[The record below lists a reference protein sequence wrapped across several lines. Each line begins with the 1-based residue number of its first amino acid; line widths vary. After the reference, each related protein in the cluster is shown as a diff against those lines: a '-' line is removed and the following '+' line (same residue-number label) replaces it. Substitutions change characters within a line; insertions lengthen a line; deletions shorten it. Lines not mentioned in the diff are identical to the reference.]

1 MRIALDAMGGDY
13 APAHIVEGAV
23 LALREYDQ
31 LSKLFL
37 VGDESRIAQELK
49 RLSFSDPRIQ
59 IVHSTQIVDMS
70 DGATNSVRSKRD
82 SSISRAVDLVKA
94 GEAEA
99 IVSAGHTGAAVA
111 ASHVKLR
118 TLPGIDRPA
127 IAAVMPTETN
137 YFVLIDAGANT
148 APTPLQMVQNAI
160 MGAAYSKHVLGYAN
174 PSIGL
179 MSIGTEDSKGNDFT
193 KEVFE
198 LLKASKLNFR
208 GNVEGHDIFEN
219 PVEVVVCDGFVG
231 NVMLK
236 SIEAT
241 ATAVLHWLKTELMR
255 TKIRMAGAWLAR
267 NAFRAIK
274 KKSNPDE
281 YGGMPLLGINGI
293 CIIAHGGSS
302 PTAVKNAIRQGAESI
317 RTQVNPHIIQAVHN
331 YSTLCPPTTP
341 PSSVIA

>member
-13 APAHIVEGAV
+13 APGHLVEGAV
-23 LALREYDQ
+23 LALREYAE

-37 VGDESRIAQELK
+37 VGDEARITQELA
-49 RLSFSDPRIQ
+49 RLRFSDPRIQ
-59 IVHSTQIVDMS
+59 IVHSTQVVDMS

-82 SSISRAVDLVKA
+82 SSISRAVDLVKS

-111 ASHVKLR
+111 AAHIKLR

-137 YFVLIDAGANT
+137 YFILIDAGANT
-148 APTPLQMVQNAI
+148 SPTPLQMVQNAI

-198 LLKASKLNFR
+198 LMKASNLNFR

-236 SIEAT
+236 TIEAT
-241 ATAVLHWLKTELMR
+241 ATAVLHWLKSELMR

-267 NAFRAIK
+267 DAFRAIK

-302 PTAVKNAIRQGAESI
+302 PIAVKNAIRQGAESI
-317 RTQVNPHIIQAVHN
+317 RTQVNPHIIQEVHN
-331 YSTLCPPTTP
+331 YSTLCAPPT
-341 PSSVIA
+341 PSPRVTA

>member
-1 MRIALDAMGGDY
+1 MRIALDIMGGDH
-13 APAHIVEGAV
+13 APGHLVEGAA
-23 LALREYDQ
+23 LALREYSH

-37 VGDESRIAQELK
+37 VGDEARISAELK
-49 RLSFSDPRIQ
+49 RLAFSDPRIT
-59 IVHSTQIVDMS
+59 IVHSSQVVDMS
-70 DGATNSVRSKRD
+70 DGAAESVRKKRD
-82 SSISRAVDLVKA
+82 SSISRAVELVKS
-94 GEAEA
+94 GEAQA
-99 IVSAGHTGAAVA
+99 VVSAGHTGAAVA

-127 IAAVMPTETN
+127 IGAVMPTATN

-148 APTPLQMVQNAI
+148 ETTPLQMVQNAI

-179 MSIGTEDSKGNDFT
+179 MSIGTEDSKGNEFT
-193 KEVFE
+193 KEAFE

-219 PVEVVVCDGFVG
+219 PVEVVVCNGFVG

-241 ATAVLHWLKTELMR
+241 ATAVLHWLKSELMASP
-255 TKIRMAGAWLAR
+255 IRMAGAWLAR
-267 NAFRAIK
+267 GAFRAIK
-274 KKSNPDE
+274 RKSNPDE

-302 PTAVKNAIRQGAESI
+302 PVAVKNAIRQGAESI
-317 RTQVNPHIIQAVHN
+317 RTQVNPHIIQEVQN
-331 YSTLCPPTTP
+331 YNALHPTPTTQH
-341 PSSVIA
+341 SAIA

>member
-1 MRIALDAMGGDY
+1 MRIALDAMGGDF
-13 APAHIVEGAV
+13 APAHLVEGAT
-23 LALREYDQ
+23 LALREYQ
-31 LSKLFL
+31 EISKLFL
-37 VGDESRIAQELK
+37 VGDESQVQKELK
-49 RLSFSDPRIQ
+49 RLSFSDSRIQ
-59 IVHSTQIVDMS
+59 IVHSTQVVDMS
-70 DGATNSVRSKRD
+70 DGAANSLRHKRD
-82 SSISRAVDLVKA
+82 SSISRSVDLVKS
-94 GEAEA
+94 GEADA
-99 IVSAGHTGAAVA
+99 VVSAGHTGAAVA
-111 ASHVKLR
+111 AAHVKLR
-118 TLPGIDRPA
+118 TLPGIERPA

-148 APTPLQMVQNAI
+148 SPTPHQMVQNAI
-160 MGAAYSKHVLGYAN
+160 MGAAYSKHVLGYGN

-179 MSIGTEDSKGNDFT
+179 MSIGTEDTKGNQFT

-219 PVEVVVCDGFVG
+219 PVEVVVCDGFMG

-241 ATAVLHWLKTELMR
+241 AKAVLHWLKSELMR

-267 NAFRAIK
+267 DAFRAIK

-281 YGGMPLLGINGI
+281 YGGMPLLGTNGI

-302 PTAVKNAIRQGAESI
+302 PIAIKNAIRQGAESI
-317 RTQVNPHIIQAVHN
+317 RTQVNPHIIQEVHQYN
-331 YSTLCPPTTP
+331 LTCPSPTPSPSVTP
-341 PSSVIA
+341 